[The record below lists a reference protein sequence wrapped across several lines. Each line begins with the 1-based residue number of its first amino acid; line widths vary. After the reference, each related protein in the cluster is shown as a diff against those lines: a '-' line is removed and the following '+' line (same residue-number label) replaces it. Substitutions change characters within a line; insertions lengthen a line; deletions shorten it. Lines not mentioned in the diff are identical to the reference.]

1 MTFKRFAALMLSL
14 LMLLTVLPE
23 LLPAAQAKPSEAGCA
38 KSPTGRHAWGGRPRD
53 AWCDY
58 AGGVVWQCSY
68 CGKTIFEEDTPA
80 LGHNWGEWTTT
91 KEPSCTEKGSRTR
104 TCKRCQKVETQEIA
118 ARGHY
123 FPNPWTTISEPT
135 CTEVGHEM
143 NTCVR
148 VNRGVPCGY
157 EWWREIPALGHD
169 WGEWHVIKTPTAE
182 EDGIEQ
188 RECSRC
194 GITEQRPLTL
204 EDYADSASLSLS
216 VSFDKDRV
224 YKADET
230 VTFHCTVMNNGNVP
244 LWIEAVYMEF
254 QNDDDMLESSPH
266 EDKTLGPGES
276 LITTVTYTCTQE
288 DEDRRYV
295 SATLFARGL
304 ETDKLDTENYVVS
317 NFVPAVINLDDFMD
331 YELIVGKTERFKP
344 ENGLYYTAAET
355 ITYKIVVTNRFDR
368 TLHNVTVED
377 IPDGLTASIYTLGV
391 IEELP
396 PYASRSFETLYTVTE
411 EDCARG
417 YHLNLA
423 YAQGEDTN
431 GTTAEVS
438 SPCGVDKV
446 KVEKE
451 EISTPANGAFY
462 TEGETID
469 YLITVSNLSKAD
481 LNDVWVYDI
490 PENWEIGYAL
500 DSGITL
506 APGEQRQYVYH
517 YTVIAGDCDMGFM
530 RNQASV
536 SWEDQDHPTGLR
548 HTESNFVTSPCGRVS
563 ELLITK
569 AVTSAPANGEYYV
582 DGETITYV
590 IEVWNLTDYPLYDL
604 EVYDNRND
612 NEYARSLLGSVPVF
626 GAHGHLKYNYEHA
639 VDVDDIANS
648 PYPNSATAFWYSGDP
663 TGADVTASP
672 KREEKSNVVE
682 CPCGKPKAGV
692 RLSKYE
698 KSTPANGEYY
708 VEGESVR
715 YYVVIQNNTDGHVF
729 VSDFTDT
736 LSPIGDFFGDPYSWG
751 ELYPDEVNSAE
762 YSYTIN
768 DLDVLVGTKSNAAS
782 IVWQDEEGNTFT
794 ALSNTVTVPTGKGE
808 EPRDEVTLEKRVL
821 SVPANGYA
829 YEVAE
834 QIIYE
839 VVITNNYH
847 TIAQDVE
854 ISDPLKGSGEN
865 SVIGHIDTLH
875 MHESYSYIYVYTVT
889 AEDAE
894 AGYVLNQATAIWT
907 DGRTREQHTVNSN
920 IVTVPVMHIVPPER
934 VHVYLAKFEDSA
946 PANGLYYVEGETVRY
961 GVYFVNDGDGDVYDV
976 RLHDDMFNP
985 DWSAYLGVPGTVKAG
1000 ETSSTFYFEHEV
1012 TAEEAI
1018 LGHITNQAAAM
1029 YRPEGD
1035 ASDEGEMITSNVVIV
1050 LTGFPEPED
1059 EPVDFELHKTVVS
1072 TSANAGYYVKGET
1085 VAYLITLVNNSDLPL
1100 FIDQTW
1106 DQLWNAG
1113 LIWEGDLGTGTV
1125 NPHDSV
1131 SFGYTHQ
1138 VTQEDVDNGLL
1149 TNVVVMDFFTQKA
1162 DDHIEYFTAMDS
1174 AEVLC
1179 KEGPEPPEEPDYPV
1193 VIKYETSHPANWSYY
1208 TENEVVEY
1216 DVWVYNYTGRDFS
1229 NIRGYD
1235 ILLDTPGFYF
1245 GSMPTLDATPAKFHI
1260 YYTVTGADVIMGS
1273 IYNIAWV
1280 TMYDDTYENEFTVYS
1295 NDVTVPT
1302 DGIIDP
1308 PEKRATVCDYQLLA
1322 SGEGAYEYMNVYC
1335 AEHAGVHAATEKL
1348 LGSASSPE
1356 ETSVALETAVGLWQ
1370 RSLDSQYRRL
1380 IDAAEGDLKTS
1391 LENDRRV
1398 FDAYTEAYRARL
1410 QAEGLEADSV
1420 NRLLIDTLCDRVCEL
1435 CCTAGTAPQARKDVQ
1450 SAGIRTIE
1458 RRSAN
1463 ECTCTLD
1470 RSHAAYFTKSLNV
1483 CNRHTPLLKAVS
1495 RLFAAAGEDERM
1507 KAVAWDKEKA
1517 YWLAELNGQY
1527 DQMIKARPELGY
1539 CLTVEHDAYIA
1550 AVSARMSLYE
1560 AYYSSDTALIS
1571 ELGTRMCL
1579 ERALSLCK

>member
-1 MTFKRFAALMLSL
+1 MNSSWRKPNALN
-14 LMLLTVLPE
+14 
-23 LLPAAQAKPSEAGCA
+23 
-38 KSPTGRHAWGGRPRD
+38 PR
-53 AWCDY
+53 
-58 AGGVVWQCSY
+58 
-68 CGKTIFEEDTPA
+68 
-80 LGHNWGEWTTT
+80 
-91 KEPSCTEKGSRTR
+91 
-104 TCKRCQKVETQEIA
+104 
-118 ARGHY
+118 
-123 FPNPWTTISEPT
+123 
-135 CTEVGHEM
+135 
-143 NTCVR
+143 
-148 VNRGVPCGY
+148 
-157 EWWREIPALGHD
+157 
-169 WGEWHVIKTPTAE
+169 TA
-182 EDGIEQ
+182 
-188 RECSRC
+188 
-194 GITEQRPLTL
+194 
-204 EDYADSASLSLS
+204 
-216 VSFDKDRV
+216 
-224 YKADET
+224 
-230 VTFHCTVMNNGNVP
+230 
-244 LWIEAVYMEF
+244 
-254 QNDDDMLESSPH
+254 
-266 EDKTLGPGES
+266 
-276 LITTVTYTCTQE
+276 
-288 DEDRRYV
+288 
-295 SATLFARGL
+295 
-304 ETDKLDTENYVVS
+304 
-317 NFVPAVINLDDFMD
+317 
-331 YELIVGKTERFKP
+331 
-344 ENGLYYTAAET
+344 
-355 ITYKIVVTNRFDR
+355 YKIVVTNRFDR

-469 YLITVSNLSKAD
+469 YRITVSNNGEAELH
-481 LNDVWVYDI
+481 DVWVFDV
-490 PENWEIGYAL
+490 PEEWEIGEAL

-506 APGEQRQYVYH
+506 SPGEQRQYDYSYIV
-517 YTVIAGDCDMGFM
+517 TEEDCDRGVM
-530 RNQASV
+530 RNYAAV
-536 SWEDQDHPTGLR
+536 SWEDPDHPSGEKHAT
-548 HTESNFVTSPCGRVS
+548 SNIVESPCGKVS

-626 GAHGHLKYNYEHA
+626 GAHGHLKYNYKHA
-639 VDVDDIANS
+639 VDVDDITNS
-648 PYPNSATAFWYSGDP
+648 PYPNSATAFWNSGDP
-663 TGADVTASP
+663 TGADVAASP

-865 SVIGHIDTLH
+865 SEIGHIDTLH
-875 MHESYSYIYVYTVT
+875 MHESYSYVFTYTVT
-889 AEDAE
+889 EEDAQV
-894 AGYVLNQATAIWT
+894 GYVLNQATALWT

-961 GVYFVNDGDGDVYDV
+961 GVYLVNDGDMDVFDV
-976 RLHDDMFNP
+976 IIHDDLYDPSWN
-985 DWSAYLGVPGTVKAG
+985 WGSHLGTPGTVKAG
-1000 ETSSTFYFEHEV
+1000 ESSSTFYFEHIV

-1018 LGHITNQAAAM
+1018 LGHITNQAAAQ
-1029 YRPEGD
+1029 YHLEGQ
-1035 ASDEGEMITSNVVIV
+1035 AADEGEIITSNVVVV
-1050 LTGFPEPED
+1050 LTGIPEPED
-1059 EPVDFELHKTVVS
+1059 EPVKYELHKTVVS
-1072 TSANAGYYVKGET
+1072 TSANEGYYVKGET

-1113 LIWEGDLGTGTV
+1113 LIWEGDLGNGTV
-1125 NPHDSV
+1125 DPHDSI
-1131 SFGYTHQ
+1131 SFGYTHE
-1138 VTQEDVDNGLL
+1138 VTQADVDNGALK
-1149 TNVVVMDFFTQKA
+1149 NVVVMDFFTQMT
-1162 DDHIEYFTAMDS
+1162 DDHIQYFTAMDS
-1174 AEVLC
+1174 VEVVC
-1179 KEGPEPPEEPDYPV
+1179 KEGPQPSEEPDYPV
-1193 VIKYETSHPANWSYY
+1193 VVKYETSHPANWSYY
-1208 TENEVVEY
+1208 TKGEVVEY
-1216 DVWVYNYTGRDFS
+1216 DVWVYNYTGRSFS
-1229 NIRGYD
+1229 NVRGYD

-1260 YYTVTGADVIMGS
+1260 YYTVTDADVTLES

-1280 TMYDDTYENEFTVYS
+1280 TLYDDTYQNEFTVYS
-1295 NDVTVPT
+1295 NEVVVPT
-1302 DGIIDP
+1302 KGSVDP
-1308 PEKRATVCDYQLLA
+1308 PEKSKTVCDYQLLA
-1322 SGEGAYEYMNVYC
+1322 SGEGAYEYLNVYC

-1348 LGSASSPE
+1348 LSQASTPQK
-1356 ETSVALETAVGLWQ
+1356 TSNALEIAVELWQ
-1370 RSLDSQYRRL
+1370 RSLDNQYQHL
-1380 IDAAEGDLKTS
+1380 IDTAKGDLQTA
-1391 LENDRRV
+1391 LINDQRV
-1398 FDAYTEAYRARL
+1398 FNTYIAAYRSWL
-1410 QAEGLEADSV
+1410 QAEEMETDSV
-1420 NRLLIDTLCDRVCEL
+1420 NRLLIDVLCDRVCEL
-1435 CCTAGTAPQARKDVQ
+1435 CYTAGTAPQARKDVH
-1450 SAGIRTIE
+1450 SADYQTIE
-1458 RRSAN
+1458 RQNAN
-1463 ECTCTLD
+1463 GCTCALD
-1470 RSHAAYFTKSLNV
+1470 RSHDAYFTKSLNV
-1483 CNRHTPLLKAVS
+1483 CDRHAPLLKAIS
-1495 RLFAAAGEDERM
+1495 RLFAAAGEDEQLM
-1507 KAVAWDKEKA
+1507 SIAWDKEKA
-1517 YWLAELNGQY
+1517 YWIAELNGKY
-1527 DQMIKARPELGY
+1527 DQVIKAKPELAY
-1539 CLTVEHDAYIA
+1539 CLTVEHAAYLA
-1550 AVSARMSLYE
+1550 AVATRTSLYE
-1560 AYYSSDTALIS
+1560 AYYPSNSALIS
-1571 ELGTRMCL
+1571 ELSARMYR
-1579 ERALSLCK
+1579 ERAIGLCK